1 MHAGGWKILMIKKAW
16 NNICEYPWISVVIGG
31 GLLIIFSIF
40 TTYALS
46 LGPRSH
52 DHTAW
57 SSFGSMLAG
66 VFTLFGTLATLATL
80 LFLNA
85 QFKEQQKI
93 TAKQIQ
99 AVTFEQYVNHRK
111 LFFERL
117 KEIEESLDGKIKFK
131 NHDNLYHNIFPQNS
145 PHQCLF
151 TVEIVSG
158 ELAKVDDLSD
168 MHSSYILLK
177 GMLEKSQWLPIE
189 ADNLVRHLIM
199 MPNALSFLHVGD
211 EYDGD
216 MELEGYNFGINI
228 YSINE
233 YVIRVTTILNAFLTF
248 TGKSPVPSIDHHAE
262 SSELRKALMQNFDGR
277 YAAKHGLVPIK
288 KIKMIDELARL
299 HFWIDQAKDVAGQR
313 MFLEAWQKLNILFS
327 SKLKV
332 NELKDSRTYKEM
344 IQGFFNELHVVKGKA
359 VPNSHEFKMVDEYF
373 TKLRAIEN
381 GLNN

>member
-1 MHAGGWKILMIKKAW
+1 MATLKKW
-16 NNICEYPWISVVIGG
+16 WGSICEYPWISVVIGL
-31 GLLIIFSIF
+31 GLLFILVVFI
-40 TTYALS
+40 TYGVS

-66 VFTLFGTLATLATL
+66 VFTLFGSTATIATL

-85 QFKEQQKI
+85 QFKEQQKV

-131 NHDNLYHNIFPQNS
+131 NHDNLYHNIFPKNS

-158 ELAKVDDLSD
+158 ELAKVGDLSD

-177 GMLEKSQWLPIE
+177 GMLQKSQWLPIE

-199 MPNALSFLHVGD
+199 MPNALSFLHVSD

-228 YSINE
+228 YSLNE
-233 YVIRVTTILNAFLTF
+233 YVIRVTTILNAFLSF
-248 TGKSPVPSIDHHAE
+248 TGNTPVPSIDNLAE
-262 SSELRKALMQNFDGR
+262 SSELRKALIQNFEGR

-299 HFWIDQAKDVAGQR
+299 HFWIDQAKDIAGNR

-344 IQGFFNELHVVKGKA
+344 IKMFFVELHESQGKT
-359 VPNSHEFKMVDEYF
+359 VPNSHEFKIVDKYF
-373 TKLRAIEN
+373 SKLREIEN

>member
-1 MHAGGWKILMIKKAW
+1 MGTLKKW
-16 NNICEYPWISVVIGG
+16 WGSICEYPWISVVIGL
-31 GLLIIFSIF
+31 GLLFILVVFI
-40 TTYALS
+40 TYGVR

-66 VFTLFGTLATLATL
+66 VFTLFGSTATIATL

-85 QFKEQQKI
+85 QFKEQQKV

-117 KEIEESLDGKIKFK
+117 KEIEESLDGKIKFR

-145 PHQCLF
+145 PLQCLF

-158 ELAKVDDLSD
+158 ELAKVGDLSD
-168 MHSSYILLK
+168 MHSSYVLLK
-177 GMLEKSQWLPIE
+177 GMFEKSLWLPIE
-189 ADNLVRHLIM
+189 ADNLIKHLIM
-199 MPNALSFLHVGD
+199 MPNALSFVHVGD
-211 EYDGD
+211 EYEGD

-233 YVIRVTTILNAFLTF
+233 YVIQVTTILNAFLTF
-248 TGKSPVPSIDHHAE
+248 TGNSPVPSIDHHAE

-299 HFWIDQAKDVAGQR
+299 HFWLDQANDSAGNR
-313 MFLEAWQKLNILFS
+313 MFLDAWQKLNITFS

-344 IQGFFNELHVVKGKA
+344 IQMFFNELHVMKGKV
-359 VPNSHEFKMVDEYF
+359 VPSSHEFKMVDEYF
-373 TKLRAIEN
+373 TKLREIEN
-381 GLNN
+381 GLND

>member
-1 MHAGGWKILMIKKAW
+1 MIKKAW

-66 VFTLFGTLATLATL
+66 VFTLFGTTATIATL

-85 QFKEQQKI
+85 QFKEQQKV
-93 TAKQIQ
+93 TAKQIE

-151 TVEIVSG
+151 TVELVSG
-158 ELAKVDDLSD
+158 EQAKVGDLSD
-168 MHSSYILLK
+168 MHSSYMLLK
-177 GMLEKSQWLPIE
+177 GMLGKSQWFPIE
-189 ADNLVRHLIM
+189 ADNLVKHLIM
-199 MPNALSFLHVGD
+199 MPNVLSFLNVGD

-233 YVIRVTTILNAFLTF
+233 YVIRVTTILNAFLSF
-248 TGKSPVPSIDHHAE
+248 TGNSPVPSIDHHAE
-262 SSELRKALMQNFDGR
+262 SSELRKALIQNFEGR
-277 YAAKHGLVPIK
+277 YAAKHGLAPIK

-299 HFWIDQAKDVAGQR
+299 HFWIDQAKDTAGQR

-332 NELKDSRTYKEM
+332 NELKDSSIYKEM
-344 IQGFFNELHVVKGKA
+344 IRKFIDGLHLVKDEVA
-359 VPNSHEFKMVDEYF
+359 PDSHEFKIVDKYF
-373 TKLRAIEN
+373 SKLREIEC
-381 GLNN
+381 GLND

>member
-1 MHAGGWKILMIKKAW
+1 MVKKIW
-16 NNICEYPWISVVIGG
+16 NNICEYPWISGVIGI
-31 GLLIIFSIF
+31 GLLFILVIFI
-40 TTYALS
+40 TYGVS

-66 VFTLFGTLATLATL
+66 VFTLFGTTATIATL

-85 QFKEQQKI
+85 QFKEQQKV

-117 KEIEESLDGKIKFK
+117 KEIEESLDVKIKFK

-145 PHQCLF
+145 PRQCLF

-158 ELAKVDDLSD
+158 ELEKVGDLSD

-177 GMLEKSQWLPIE
+177 GILEKSQWLPIE
-189 ADNLVRHLIM
+189 ADDLVRHLIM
-199 MPNALSFLHVGD
+199 MPNALSFLNVGD

-248 TGKSPVPSIDHHAE
+248 TGNSPVPSIDHHAE

-299 HFWIDQAKDVAGQR
+299 HFWIDQAKDIAGQR

-332 NELKDSRTYKEM
+332 NELKDSRAYKDM
-344 IQGFFNELHVVKGKA
+344 IQRFLDELHLVKDK
-359 VPNSHEFKMVDEYF
+359 VSLNSYEFTVVDEYF
-373 TKLRAIEN
+373 TKLKEIER

>member
-1 MHAGGWKILMIKKAW
+1 MVKKIW
-16 NNICEYPWISVVIGG
+16 NNICEYPWISGVIGI
-31 GLLIIFSIF
+31 GLLFIMVIFI
-40 TTYALS
+40 TYGVS

-66 VFTLFGTLATLATL
+66 VFTLFGTTATIATL

-85 QFKEQQKI
+85 QFKEQQKV
-93 TAKQIQ
+93 TTKQIETL
-99 AVTFEQYVNHRK
+99 TFEQYVNHRK

-117 KEIEESLDGKIKFK
+117 NEIEEGLENKIKFK
-131 NHDNLYHNIFPQNS
+131 DQDKLYHNIFPRNS
-145 PHQCLF
+145 PLECSFRVQ
-151 TVEIVSG
+151 IVSG
-158 ELAKVDDLSD
+158 QLAKVGDLSD
-168 MHSSYILLK
+168 MFSSYEMLK
-177 GMLEKSQWLPIE
+177 YMLEKNEWFHVE
-189 ADNLVRHLIM
+189 ADNLVEHLIM
-199 MPNALSFLHVGD
+199 MPDSLSFLNIDV

-216 MELEGYNFGINI
+216 MELEGFNFGINI

-233 YVIRVTTILNAFLTF
+233 YVNRVTTILNAFLAF
-248 TGKSPVPSIDHHAE
+248 TGNATVPSIDHKAE
-262 SSELRKALMQNFDGR
+262 SSQLRKALMQNFEGR

-313 MFLEAWQKLNILFS
+313 MFLEAWKKLNILFS

-344 IQGFFNELHVVKGKA
+344 IQAFFNELHLVKGKT

-373 TKLRAIEN
+373 TKLREIEN
-381 GLNN
+381 GLHN

>member
-1 MHAGGWKILMIKKAW
+1 MWE
-16 NNICEYPWISVVIGG
+16 NICNKVKDHPLIFIIIGAGIAFFVVTFI
-31 GLLIIFSIF
+31 
-40 TTYALS
+40 TYFFS
-46 LGPRSH
+46 LGPLSH
-52 DHTAW
+52 KHEAW

-66 VFTLFGTLATLATL
+66 VFTLVGSTATIATL

-85 QFKEQQKI
+85 QFKEQQKV

-151 TVEIVSG
+151 TVQIVSG
-158 ELAKVDDLSD
+158 ELAKVGDLSD
-168 MHSSYILLK
+168 MHSSYVLLK
-177 GMLEKSQWLPIE
+177 GMLEKSLWLPIE
-189 ADNLVRHLIM
+189 ADNLVNHLIM

-228 YSINE
+228 YSIDE
-233 YVIRVTTILNAFLTF
+233 YVNRVTTILNAFLTF
-248 TGKSPVPSIDHHAE
+248 TGNSPVPSIVHRAE
-262 SSELRKALMQNFDGR
+262 SYELRKALMQNFDGR

-299 HFWIDQAKDVAGQR
+299 HFWIDQAKDTAGQR

-344 IQGFFNELHVVKGKA
+344 IKMFFVELHESQGKT
-359 VPNSHEFKMVDEYF
+359 VPNSHEFKIVDNYF
-373 TKLRAIEN
+373 SKLREVEN

>member
-1 MHAGGWKILMIKKAW
+1 MKTFKKW
-16 NNICEYPWISVVIGG
+16 WGSICEYPWISGVIGV
-31 GLLIIFSIF
+31 GLLFILVIFI
-40 TTYALS
+40 TYGVS

-66 VFTLFGTLATLATL
+66 VFTLFGTTATIATL

-85 QFKEQQKI
+85 QFKEQQKV
-93 TAKQIQ
+93 TAKQIE

-117 KEIEESLDGKIKFK
+117 KEIEESLEGKIKFK

-145 PHQCLF
+145 PLQCFF
-151 TVEIVSG
+151 TVEILGSG
-158 ELAKVDDLSD
+158 SGTVGDLSD
-168 MHSSYILLK
+168 MYSSHLLLK
-177 GMLEKSQWLPIE
+177 AMLEKSQWFVGE
-189 ADNLVRHLIM
+189 ADNLVRHLMM
-199 MPNALSFLHVGD
+199 MPNSLSFRHVED
-211 EYDGD
+211 AFDGD
-216 MELEGYNFGINI
+216 MELDGHNFGINI
-228 YSINE
+228 YSMNE
-233 YVIRVTTILNAFLTF
+233 YVYRVTNILNAFLTF
-248 TGKSPVPSIDHHAE
+248 TGNSPVPSIVHRAE
-262 SSELRKALMQNFDGR
+262 SYELRKALMQNFDGR

-299 HFWIDQAKDVAGQR
+299 HFWIDQAKDTAGQR

-332 NELKDSRTYKEM
+332 NELKDSRAYKKM
-344 IQGFFNELHVVKGKA
+344 IQKFLDELHLVREKVSL
-359 VPNSHEFKMVDEYF
+359 NSYEFTVVDEYF
-373 TKLRAIEN
+373 TKLGEIEN

>member
-1 MHAGGWKILMIKKAW
+1 MVKKLW
-16 NNICEYPWISVVIGG
+16 RNICEYPWVSLVIGCG
-31 GLLIIFSIF
+31 ILIILVVF
-40 TTYALS
+40 TVYGLS
-46 LGPRSH
+46 LGSLSH
-52 DHTAW
+52 EHAAW

-66 VFTLFGTLATLATL
+66 AFTLFGTTATVGTL

-85 QFKEQQKI
+85 QFKEQQKV

-151 TVEIVSG
+151 TVEVVSG
-158 ELAKVDDLSD
+158 ALAKVGDLSD
-168 MHSSYILLK
+168 MHSNYMLLT

-189 ADNLVRHLIM
+189 ADNLVKHLIM
-199 MPNALSFLHVGD
+199 MPNSLSFLNIDV

-228 YSINE
+228 YSIDE
-233 YVIRVTTILNAFLTF
+233 YVNRVTTILNAFLTF
-248 TGKSPVPSIDHHAE
+248 TGNSPVPSIDHHAE
-262 SSELRKALMQNFDGR
+262 SSELRKALMQNFEGR

-299 HFWIDQAKDVAGQR
+299 HFWIDQAKDTAGQR

-344 IQGFFNELHVVKGKA
+344 IQTFFNELHLVQGKT

-373 TKLRAIEN
+373 TKLREIEN

>member
-1 MHAGGWKILMIKKAW
+1 MRKTIWQ
-16 NNICEYPWISVVIGG
+16 NVREYPWISGVIGV
-31 GLLIIFSIF
+31 GLLFILVIFI
-40 TTYALS
+40 TYGFS

-66 VFTLFGTLATLATL
+66 VFTLFGTTATIATL

-85 QFKEQQKI
+85 QFKEQQKV

-117 KEIEESLDGKIKFK
+117 KEIEDSLDGKVKFK

-158 ELAKVDDLSD
+158 ELAKVYDLSD

-189 ADNLVRHLIM
+189 ADILVKHLIM

-228 YSINE
+228 YSIDE
-233 YVIRVTTILNAFLTF
+233 YVNRVTTILNAFLTF
-248 TGKSPVPSIDHHAE
+248 TGNSPVPSIVHRAE
-262 SSELRKALMQNFDGR
+262 SYELRKALMQNFEGR

-299 HFWIDQAKDVAGQR
+299 HFWIDQAKDTAGQR

-332 NELKDSRTYKEM
+332 NELKDSRAYKEM
-344 IQGFFNELHVVKGKA
+344 IQKFLDELHVVREKFGH
-359 VPNSHEFKMVDEYF
+359 NSYEFNVVDEYF
-373 TKLRAIEN
+373 TKLSKIES
-381 GLNN
+381 GLND

>member
-1 MHAGGWKILMIKKAW
+1 MW
-16 NNICEYPWISVVIGG
+16 NDFRNKFKNYP
-31 GLLIIFSIF
+31 LIF
-40 TTYALS
+40 TIIGIGVAFFVVTFITYFFS
-46 LGPRSH
+46 LGPISH
-52 DHTAW
+52 KHEAW

-66 VFTLFGTLATLATL
+66 VFTLFGTTATIATL

-85 QFKEQQKI
+85 QFKEQQKV

-158 ELAKVDDLSD
+158 ELAKVGDLSD

-177 GMLEKSQWLPIE
+177 GMVEKPQWLPIE
-189 ADNLVRHLIM
+189 ADNLVKHLIM
-199 MPNALSFLHVGD
+199 MPNALSFVHVGD

-248 TGKSPVPSIDHHAE
+248 TGNSPVPSIDHHAE

-299 HFWIDQAKDVAGQR
+299 HFWLDQANDSAGNR
-313 MFLEAWQKLNILFS
+313 MFLDAWQKLNITFS
-327 SKLKV
+327 SKQRV
-332 NELKDSRTYKEM
+332 NELKETRAYKDM
-344 IQGFFNELHVVKGKA
+344 ITDFFKELHTVQKKTA
-359 VPNSHEFKMVDEYF
+359 PNSQGLKNLNDYF
-373 TKLRAIEN
+373 SM
-381 GLNN
+381 LNVIRDGVNE

>member
-1 MHAGGWKILMIKKAW
+1 MHKTIWQ
-16 NNICEYPWISVVIGG
+16 NVREYPWISGVIGV
-31 GLLIIFSIF
+31 GLLIIFAIF

-66 VFTLFGTLATLATL
+66 VFTLFGTTATIATL

-85 QFKEQQKI
+85 QFKEQQKV

-117 KEIEESLDGKIKFK
+117 KEIEESLDGKIKFR

-145 PHQCLF
+145 PLQCLF

-158 ELAKVDDLSD
+158 ELAKVGDLSD
-168 MHSSYILLK
+168 MHSSYVLLK
-177 GMLEKSQWLPIE
+177 GMLEKSLWLPIE
-189 ADNLVRHLIM
+189 ADNLVKHLIM

-228 YSINE
+228 YSIDE
-233 YVIRVTTILNAFLTF
+233 YVNRVTTILNAFLTF
-248 TGKSPVPSIDHHAE
+248 TGNSPVPSIVHRAE
-262 SSELRKALMQNFDGR
+262 SYELRKALMQNFDGR

-299 HFWIDQAKDVAGQR
+299 HFWIDQAKDTAGQR

-332 NELKDSRTYKEM
+332 NELKESRAYKEM
-344 IQGFFNELHVVKGKA
+344 IQKFLDELHLVREKVSL
-359 VPNSHEFKMVDEYF
+359 NSYEFTVVDEYF
-373 TKLRAIEN
+373 TKLREIEN

>member
-1 MHAGGWKILMIKKAW
+1 MGKKIWI
-16 NNICEYPWISVVIGG
+16 NICEYPWISGVIGV
-31 GLLIIFSIF
+31 GLLFILVIFI
-40 TTYALS
+40 TYGVS

-66 VFTLFGTLATLATL
+66 VFTLFGTTATIATL

-85 QFKEQQKI
+85 QFKEQQKV

-117 KEIEESLDGKIKFK
+117 KEIEESLEGKIKFK

-145 PHQCLF
+145 PLQCLF

-158 ELAKVDDLSD
+158 ELARLGDLSD
-168 MHSSYILLK
+168 MHSSYVLLK
-177 GMLEKSQWLPIE
+177 GMLEKSLWLPIE
-189 ADNLVRHLIM
+189 ADNLVKHLIM

-228 YSINE
+228 YSIDE
-233 YVIRVTTILNAFLTF
+233 YVNRVTIILNAFLTF
-248 TGKSPVPSIDHHAE
+248 TGNPPVPSIVHRAE
-262 SSELRKALMQNFDGR
+262 SYELRKALMQNFDGR
-277 YAAKHGLVPIK
+277 YAAKHGLIPIK

-299 HFWIDQAKDVAGQR
+299 HFWIDQAKDTAGQR

-344 IQGFFNELHVVKGKA
+344 IQTFFNELHVVKGKA
-359 VPNSHEFKMVDEYF
+359 VPNSHEFKMVGEYF
-373 TKLRAIEN
+373 TKLREIES

>member
-1 MHAGGWKILMIKKAW
+1 MRKKIW
-16 NNICEYPWISVVIGG
+16 QNVREYPWISVVIGG
-31 GLLIIFSIF
+31 GLLIIFAIF
-40 TTYALS
+40 ATYASS

-85 QFKEQQKI
+85 QFKEQQKV

-117 KEIEESLDGKIKFK
+117 KEIEDSLDGKIKFK
-131 NHDNLYHNIFPQNS
+131 SHDNLYHNIFPQNS

-189 ADNLVRHLIM
+189 ADNLVKHLIM
-199 MPNALSFLHVGD
+199 IPNALSFVHVGD

-248 TGKSPVPSIDHHAE
+248 TGNSPVPSIDHHAE

-299 HFWIDQAKDVAGQR
+299 HFWLDQAVDSSGNR
-313 MFLEAWQKLNILFS
+313 MFLDAWQKLNITFS
-327 SKLKV
+327 SKQRV
-332 NELKDSRTYKEM
+332 NELKETRAYKDM
-344 IQGFFNELHVVKGKA
+344 ITDFFKELHTVQKKTA
-359 VPNSHEFKMVDEYF
+359 HNSQGLKNLNDYF
-373 TKLRAIEN
+373 SM
-381 GLNN
+381 LNVIRDGINE